1 MVSNIYKL
9 NMRVYDTACV
19 GDCPVDCM
27 FLLKYEWKEYNDRNF
42 EYNGRDR

>member
-1 MVSNIYKL
+1 
-9 NMRVYDTACV
+9 MRVNDFTCV
-19 GDCPVDCM
+19 DDWTVYCM